1 MTATPPKM
9 NHQAQVEEVL
19 LNCTDGMRIA
29 GQRWTH
35 PQKNSSEAPNTN
47 RRILCIHGFMDNC
60 RSFYY
65 LAPFLISN
73 LPHDTELVAID
84 LPGHGISSHGSKD
97 HPPLNVLSEMVYYV
111 AEAVHALQWDDQSSF
126 TLIGHSMGSAI
137 SVMYTAT
144 FPEQVEKFI
153 ILDGFGP
160 DYADPNHTSRI
171 LRKHIDHRLAKNGTP
186 KPPKVYRN
194 LKAACKTRQKTA
206 TNSPG
211 NHQWLSESAALEMVK
226 RAVRYLDGGGALQF
240 RHDPRLVWPP
250 IQLHT
255 IPQVISFFRDIQCP
269 TYWLRAA
276 HGWPFPPDMVQ
287 QAEALLM
294 PEQVLVLPGSHHF
307 HADPETAPVTAQA
320 VLDAIR
326 N

>member
-1 MTATPPKM
+1 MMTTM
-9 NHQAQVEEVL
+9 NHQAQVEELL

-35 PQKNSSEAPNTN
+35 PNKNSSEAPN

-73 LPHDTELVAID
+73 LSHDTELVALD
-84 LPGHGISSHGSKD
+84 LPGHGLSSHGSRD

-111 AEAVHALQWDDQSSF
+111 AEAVHALKWDEQSF

-137 SVMYTAT
+137 SVIYTAT
-144 FPEQVEKFI
+144 FPDQVEKFI

-160 DYADPNHTSRI
+160 DIADPNDTARI
-171 LRKHIDHRLAKNGTP
+171 LRKHIVHRLAKNAEP
-186 KPPKVYRN
+186 KPPKIYPS

-211 NHQWLSESAALEMVK
+211 SQWLSEPAALEMVK
-226 RAVRYLDGGGALQF
+226 RAVTYLDGGGALQF
-240 RHDPRLVWPP
+240 RHDPRLVWPA
-250 IQLHT
+250 IQFHT
-255 IPQVISFFRDIQCP
+255 APQIISFFRDIQCP
-269 TYWLRAA
+269 TYWLQAE
-276 HGWPFPPDMVQ
+276 HGWPFPPDMMK
-287 QAEALLM
+287 QAIAILV
-294 PEQVLVLPGSHHF
+294 PEKVLILPGSHHF
-307 HADPETAPVTAQA
+307 HADPESAQTSAQA
-320 VLDAIR
+320 VLDAIQT
-326 N
+326 

>member
-1 MTATPPKM
+1 MTTTM
-9 NHQAQVEEVL
+9 NHQAQVEELL

-35 PQKNSSEAPNTN
+35 PNKNSSEAPN

-73 LPHDTELVAID
+73 LSHDTELVAID
-84 LPGHGISSHGSKD
+84 LPGHGLSSHGSKD
-97 HPPLNVLSEMVYYV
+97 HPPITVESEMVYYG
-111 AEAVHALQWDDQSSF
+111 AEAVHALQWDDQSF
-126 TLIGHSMGSAI
+126 NLIGHSMGSMI

-144 FPEQVEKFI
+144 FPDQVEKLI

-160 DYADPNHTSRI
+160 DYADPNDTARI
-171 LRKHIDHRLAKNGTP
+171 LRKHIVHRLAKNAQPG
-186 KPPKVYRN
+186 PPRIYPN

-211 NHQWLSESAALEMVK
+211 NQWLSEPAALEIVR
-226 RAVRYLDGGGALQF
+226 RAVKYLDGGGALQF
-240 RHDPRLVWPP
+240 RHDPRLKWPC
-250 IQLHT
+250 IQFHT
-255 IPQVISFFRDIQCP
+255 IPQSISFFRDVQCP
-269 TYWLRAA
+269 TYWLRAEQ
-276 HGWPFPPDMVQ
+276 GWPYPPDMIE
-287 QAEALLM
+287 QAEAILV
-294 PEQVLVLPGSHHF
+294 PEKVLVLPGSHHF
-307 HADPETAPVTAQA
+307 HADPENFQTTAQA

-326 N
+326 T